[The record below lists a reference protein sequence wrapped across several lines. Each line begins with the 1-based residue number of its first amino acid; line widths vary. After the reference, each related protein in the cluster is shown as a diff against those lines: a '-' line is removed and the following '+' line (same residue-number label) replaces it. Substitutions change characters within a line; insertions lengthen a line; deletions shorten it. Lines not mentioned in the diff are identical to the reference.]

1 MKLLVP
7 IDGSGYALRAV
18 EYAAK
23 MAETLE
29 DATVDFVYVIVY
41 EANFMDSAL
50 MIEKA
55 GELAAQEAL
64 DEAVA
69 DFAKYSAKQP
79 GRIIESGSS
88 AANTIV
94 NLAEKENYDQV
105 IMGSKGKS
113 NMERFL
119 VGSVS
124 NRIMHHAPC
133 TVTLVR

>member
-1 MKLLVP
+1 
-7 IDGSGYALRAV
+7 
-18 EYAAK
+18 
-23 MAETLE
+23 
-29 DATVDFVYVIVY
+29 
-41 EANFMDSAL
+41 

-69 DFAKYSAKQP
+69 DFAEYSAKQP

>member
-1 MKLLVP
+1 
-7 IDGSGYALRAV
+7 
-18 EYAAK
+18 
-23 MAETLE
+23 MAETLK
-29 DATVDFVYVIVY
+29 DVTVDFVYVIVY

-55 GELAAQEAL
+55 GKLAAEEAL
-64 DEAVA
+64 DDAVA
-69 DFAKYSAKQP
+69 GFAKYSDKTP

>member
-64 DEAVA
+64 DEAIA
-69 DFAKYSAKQP
+69 DFAEYSTFP
-79 GRIIESGSS
+79 GR
-88 AANTIV
+88 V
-94 NLAEKENYDQV
+94 
-105 IMGSKGKS
+105 
-113 NMERFL
+113 F
-119 VGSVS
+119 
-124 NRIMHHAPC
+124 
-133 TVTLVR
+133 